1 MRQQGPL
8 VEEQLVVQL
17 VQVEP
22 PVELEVACLML
33 KMSLEL
39 VPSKV

>member
-1 MRQQGPL
+1 MLQQEPL
-8 VEEQLVVQL
+8 VQEQLGVQL

-22 PVELEVACLML
+22 PVVLEVSCLMP

-39 VPSKV
+39 VP